1 MSRNRKVNESGIMG
15 MISGSNATTTSASGY
30 TSNLKWETGYLKG
43 AAIGEK
49 IQKYA
54 SSRP

>member
-1 MSRNRKVNESGIMG
+1 MG
-15 MISGSNATTTSASGY
+15 MINGSNATTTSASGY

-54 SSRP
+54 ASRP